1 MTDDQKTSPSN
12 TENNNGIPIPQ
23 TDKKTIEQILFP
35 YKYPD
40 TASTFNWQQ
49 SIEEYNPKPVNQH
62 FSYPKTGGRLGNC
75 YLLWGNEL
83 KHDYFPFVAIV
94 GPDWKFMPVTLLV
107 PFILFCGS
115 LGSMYFY
122 HAWKQWGVI
131 VSLVIFVIS
140 ELCILMTTMSN
151 PGIVFRGTQ
160 DIDEKSK
167 CRCLECH
174 FSRSCFQV
182 HHCFDCGVCCY
193 QLDHHCMWMGKCIG

>member
-1 MTDDQKTSPSN
+1 M
-12 TENNNGIPIPQ
+12 E
-23 TDKKTIEQILFP
+23 
-35 YKYPD
+35 
-40 TASTFNWQQ
+40 
-49 SIEEYNPKPVNQH
+49 
-62 FSYPKTGGRLGNC
+62 GGRLGNC

-167 CRCLECH
+167 CRCCT
-174 FSRSCFQV
+174 SCYCLV
-182 HHCFDCGVCCY
+182 ND
-193 QLDHHCMWMGKCIG
+193 